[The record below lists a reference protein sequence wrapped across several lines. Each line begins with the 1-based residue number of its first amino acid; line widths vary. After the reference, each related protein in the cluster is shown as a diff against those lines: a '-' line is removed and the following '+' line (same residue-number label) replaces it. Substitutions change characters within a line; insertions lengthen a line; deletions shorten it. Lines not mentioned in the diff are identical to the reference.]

1 MQTEKKEVEKE
12 QKQQP
17 QPTPRR
23 REIVPFIL
31 KVKYSLYSTLIFF
44 LIANPETY
52 RFTQSVFGSLI
63 ASKSGS
69 PSSYGFF
76 LHTFIFFLAILGLM
90 MFPSD

>member
-1 MQTEKKEVEKE
+1 MQAEQKKEPEKPTPT
-12 QKQQP
+12 P
-17 QPTPRR
+17 QPRR
-23 REIVPFIL
+23 REIVPFML

-52 RFTQSVFGSLI
+52 RFTQSVFGSFI

-76 LHTFIFFLAILGLM
+76 IHTFIFFLAILGLM